1 MQERRRSPRIPVR
14 DEVFGRVKA
23 TLPVRLVDLSAH
35 GAQLEAST
43 GLPPAGEIDLWL
55 PSKRGDLRL
64 RAAVRRCRATAG
76 PRGLVFRAGV
86 EFMDVSEAQREHLI
100 EILAMLGGE
109 PEAAVRAAV
118 HEVTGPGA
126 LAGEPMLELERL
138 SQRAG

>member
-1 MQERRRSPRIPVR
+1 MHERRRSPRVPVR

-55 PSKRGDLRL
+55 PSKHGELRL

-76 PRGLVFRAGV
+76 ARGLVFRAGV
-86 EFMDVSEAQREHLI
+86 EFMDVSETQREQLI
-100 EILAMLGGE
+100 GILATLGGE

-118 HEVTGPGA
+118 HEVTRPGA
-126 LAGEPMLELERL
+126 LPSEPMLELEQL
-138 SQRAG
+138 SRRAG

>member
-1 MQERRRSPRIPVR
+1 MEERRRSPRIPVR
-14 DEVFGRVKA
+14 QEVFGRVKA

-55 PSKRGDLRL
+55 PSDRGELRL
-64 RAAVRRCRATAG
+64 RAAVRRCRASAG

-86 EFMDVSEAQREHLI
+86 EFLDVDDAQRDHLV
-100 EILAMLGGE
+100 EILAQLGGE

-118 HEVTGPGA
+118 HEITGSGA
-126 LAGEPMLELERL
+126 ITGESMHDLGQMSR
-138 SQRAG
+138 RAG

>member
-55 PSKRGDLRL
+55 PSPHGELRVK
-64 RAAVRRCRATAG
+64 AAVRRCRANAG

-86 EFMDVSEAQREHLI
+86 EFLDMDEIQRDHLVQ
-100 EILAMLGGE
+100 ILARLGGE

-118 HEVTGPGA
+118 REVAGPGA
-126 LAGEPMLELERL
+126 IAADETLGFEQVTR
-138 SQRAG
+138 RAG

>member
-1 MQERRRSPRIPVR
+1 
-14 DEVFGRVKA
+14 
-23 TLPVRLVDLSAH
+23 
-35 GAQLEAST
+35 
-43 GLPPAGEIDLWL
+43 
-55 PSKRGDLRL
+55 
-64 RAAVRRCRATAG
+64 
-76 PRGLVFRAGV
+76 VFRAGV